1 MFDPDTVVLGGL
13 FSRILPIDQRA
24 ARAEL
29 ALAALHGGARDVLVV
44 GAALGPQ
51 AVTVG
56 AAELAFRTAA
66 RRPGPGDGEPG
77 RAAVST
83 RRVPDPVLDIGHAGE
98 SNCEDVC

>member
-24 ARAEL
+24 ATMPSWR
-29 ALAALHGGARDVLVV
+29 AALHGGAAATCLVV

-56 AAELAFRTAA
+56 AAELAFGPLLADPA
-66 RRPGPGDGEPG
+66 RVMRG
-77 RAAVST
+77 V
-83 RRVPDPVLDIGHAGE
+83 AG
-98 SNCEDVC
+98 SVAFG